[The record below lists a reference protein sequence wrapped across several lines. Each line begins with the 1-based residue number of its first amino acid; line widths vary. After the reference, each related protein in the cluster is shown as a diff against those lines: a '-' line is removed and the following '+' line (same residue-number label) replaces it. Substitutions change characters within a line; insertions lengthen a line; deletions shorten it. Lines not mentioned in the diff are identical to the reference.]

1 MKRNRLLEIIQA
13 NTSPITEEEFNA
25 FLLRRHGTTSR
36 ENASADLS
44 ILDEEERKFLKIE
57 VKTQATE
64 SREQAVAAQE
74 TESK

>member
-13 NTSPITEEEFNA
+13 NTSPVTEEEFNA

-44 ILDEEERKFLKIE
+44 ILEEEERKFLKMRT
-57 VKTQATE
+57 KTETNESPKQA
-64 SREQAVAAQE
+64 AA
-74 TESK
+74 T